1 MLYKTVHS
9 IDELEMRIQLHY
21 PLPALK
27 RLLYRFAFL
36 LLLFLPMF
44 RATSGQ
50 TPDQIIATVNN
61 RLNRINDYRA
71 DVVVVCDIPSIRIKP
86 IQARVIYRKPDK
98 FKVKAEGILVLPKQN
113 ANFVF
118 AALSDKDTYTA
129 VGTGT
134 EMINGTKTDIV
145 NVIPSADTSDLIL
158 GKFWIDALRG
168 LVMKSQLTTR
178 SQGTI
183 LIEFTYGS
191 QAGYGLPDQM
201 VFTIDAAEFKLPKSL
216 ALDLGTSSAGKKS
229 YTTSGKGKITLTF
242 TGYDVNKGVTN
253 RELEE

>member
-1 MLYKTVHS
+1 MHS
-9 IDELEMRIQLHY
+9 IDEMEMSIQLNH
-21 PLPALK
+21 PSPDSK
-27 RLLYRFAFL
+27 RSLYRFAFL

-44 RATSGQ
+44 RAASGQ
-50 TPDQIIATVNN
+50 TPDQIIGTVNN
-61 RLNRINDYRA
+61 RLSRINDYRA
-71 DVVVVCDIPSIRIKP
+71 DVVVVCDIPSIKIKP

-98 FKVKAEGILVLPKQN
+98 FRVRAEGILVLPKQN

-118 AALSDKDTYTA
+118 AALSDTDTYTA

-134 EMINGTKTDIV
+134 EMIRGTRTEIV

-168 LVMKSQLTTR
+168 LVMKSQLTTK

-191 QAGYGLPDQM
+191 QAGYGLPEQM

-216 ALDLGTSSAGKKS
+216 TLDLGTSSAGKKS
-229 YTTSGKGKITLTF
+229 GITSGKGKITLTF
-242 TGYDVNKGVTN
+242 AGYIVNKGVTN